1 MPSFDLNGPDE
12 GIADALR
19 SIGIDEWIIEC
30 ETGTIVDPP
39 NLTADQLAAIEA
51 HREANIPWNRV
62 RARRNNCLQDTDWT
76 QGADVP
82 DSIKTPMAEYRAK
95 LRSITTDQSDP
106 FNITWPTRPSV

>member
-19 SIGIDEWIIEC
+19 SIGVEEWIIEC

-39 NLTADQLAAIEA
+39 DLTPNQMAAIEA

-62 RARRNNCLQDTDWT
+62 RSRRNNCLKDTDWT

-82 DSIKTPMAEYRAK
+82 DSIKVPMAEYRAK
-95 LRSITTDQSDP
+95 LRAITTEQTDP
-106 FNITWPTRPSV
+106 FNIVWPTRPSV

>member
-19 SIGIDEWIIEC
+19 SIGVDEWIIEC

-39 NLTADQLAAIEA
+39 DLTPNQMAAIEA
-51 HREANIPWNRV
+51 HREANIPWARV
-62 RARRNNCLQDTDWT
+62 RARRNNCLEDTDWT

-82 DSIKTPMAEYRAK
+82 DSIKVPMREYRAK
-95 LRSITTDQSDP
+95 LRAITEEQTDP
-106 FNITWPTRPSV
+106 FNIVWPTRPSV

>member
-51 HREANIPWNRV
+51 HREILTGHKVQMFLIASKHRW
-62 RARRNNCLQDTDWT
+62 Q
-76 QGADVP
+76 
-82 DSIKTPMAEYRAK
+82 SIV
-95 LRSITTDQSDP
+95 QS
-106 FNITWPTRPSV
+106 